1 VRSVTQAIIHVIHLI
16 NYKIY
21 SRPLDYKLPEITD
34 IVPRPFAS
42 IVMDATTEV
51 VDDRTKSGNT
61 AAFSVYE

>member
-1 VRSVTQAIIHVIHLI
+1 
-16 NYKIY
+16 
-21 SRPLDYKLPEITD
+21 
-34 IVPRPFAS
+34 VPRPFAS